1 MKATTIA
8 VAQAISFAVD
18 EVQEFGTSDGAMGLF
33 LDRDSEDLI
42 PEEDLRVTEVSA
54 EMVNGK
60 KGGPFGE
67 FSTFTVKTSDG
78 REWTVSVTPKA

>member
-1 MKATTIA
+1 MQATATT

-18 EVQEFGTSDGAMGLF
+18 EVQEYGTSDGAMGLF

-54 EMVNGK
+54 QLQNASNGLTSI
-60 KGGPFGE
+60 FQV
-67 FSTFTVKTSDG
+67 TTSDG
-78 REWTVSVTPKA
+78 KVWDVRVTPAKI